1 MGISIELITYDK
13 VDIEKYIEKYPKTKF
28 IFDKCGKFLGEK
40 YIVLNNEYVESNSPY
55 YQLDLGL
62 KMIIAYEKGI
72 DWKND
77 KNILWNIEDEMIDEF
92 EKIKDNYDFLPNY
105 IDFIEEYYSGEFLTK
120 EIEEKLCTKYKNSL
134 LAVEDEFSQLTKK
147 MK

>member
-1 MGISIELITYDK
+1 
-13 VDIEKYIEKYPKTKF
+13 
-28 IFDKCGKFLGEK
+28 
-40 YIVLNNEYVESNSPY
+40 
-55 YQLDLGL
+55 
-62 KMIIAYEKGI
+62 MIIAFEKGI

-77 KNILWNIEDEMIDEF
+77 KNMLWDIEDEMLDEF
-92 EKIKDNYDFLPNY
+92 EKIKHNYDFLPNY

-120 EIEEKLCTKYKNSL
+120 EIKEKLSLKYKNSL